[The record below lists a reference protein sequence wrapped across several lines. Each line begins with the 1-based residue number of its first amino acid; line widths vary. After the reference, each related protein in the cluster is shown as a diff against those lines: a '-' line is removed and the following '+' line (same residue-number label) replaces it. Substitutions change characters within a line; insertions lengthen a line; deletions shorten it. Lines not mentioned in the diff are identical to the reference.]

1 MRFTQDPAGSPNVIR
16 SYGEGELRINHQAYG
31 GAVIVS
37 AAELSP
43 LPEVRSVEQL
53 LRIDPALILAL
64 DPELVLLGTGA
75 RQVFPA
81 PSFGAHFLNLGI
93 GFEVMA
99 TGAACRT
106 YNVLIAEQRRAV
118 AVLLA

>member
-1 MRFTQDPAGSPNVIR
+1 MRFTQDSAPSINLIR
-16 SYGEGELRINHQAYG
+16 SYGNGELRIGNHSYL

-37 AAELSP
+37 ANTL
-43 LPEVRSVEQL
+43 LPHPEIQSLEQL
-53 LRIDPALILAL
+53 VNLDPAAIFAL
-64 DPELVLLGTGA
+64 DPELVLLGTGEI
-75 RQVFPA
+75 QVFPA
-81 PSFGAHFLNLGI
+81 PQFQARFLSIGV
-93 GFEVMA
+93 GFEAMT

>member
-1 MRFTQDPAGSPNVIR
+1 MRFTQDSAPSINLIR
-16 SYGEGELRINHQAYG
+16 SYGNGELRIGSHSYR

-37 AAELSP
+37 ADTLLPHPELQ
-43 LPEVRSVEQL
+43 SVEQL
-53 LRIDPALILAL
+53 VTVDPAAILAL
-64 DPELVLLGTGA
+64 DPELVLLGTGET
-75 RQVFPA
+75 QVFPA
-81 PSFGAHFLNLGI
+81 PEFQARFLSMGV
-93 GFEVMA
+93 GFEAMN